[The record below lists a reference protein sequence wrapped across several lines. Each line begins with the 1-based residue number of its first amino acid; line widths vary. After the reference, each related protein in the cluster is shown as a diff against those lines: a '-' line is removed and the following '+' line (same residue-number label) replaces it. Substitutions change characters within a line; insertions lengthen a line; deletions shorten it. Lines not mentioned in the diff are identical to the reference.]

1 MISVV
6 VLQNH
11 MDLLNSE
18 PRSYDDRRITS
29 TLDGKKL
36 IGIEAERLSDISEEA
51 DQETTIPAIKTEPNI
66 SGMPVVSVMDFSYRT
81 YINLSSIV
89 SVCPCEKKKRNI
101 YFVTL
106 CLCSTTCSRIFHPP
120 KIKYSF
126 HFIWEYNVNCHIE
139 GITCFEE
146 L

>member
-29 TLDGKKL
+29 TLDGKEL

-89 SVCPCEKKKRNI
+89 LVKKKEKKHLFCDPLLVQ
-101 YFVTL
+101 YHL
-106 CLCSTTCSRIFHPP
+106 Q
-120 KIKYSF
+120 
-126 HFIWEYNVNCHIE
+126 
-139 GITCFEE
+139 
-146 L
+146 